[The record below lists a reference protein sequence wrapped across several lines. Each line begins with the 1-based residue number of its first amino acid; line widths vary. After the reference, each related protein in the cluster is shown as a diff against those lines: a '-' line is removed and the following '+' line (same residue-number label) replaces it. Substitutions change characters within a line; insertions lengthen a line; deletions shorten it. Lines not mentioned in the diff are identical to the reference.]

1 TGYFQGTVDLG
12 AGDVTSAGSND
23 VFVTKLNAA
32 GVHQW
37 TTTLGG
43 TNDDR
48 PQSVAVD
55 GSGNVHV
62 TGYFQGTV
70 DFGAGDVT
78 SAGSADVFVV
88 KLNSAGQ
95 AVVAPGGGGTPPPPP
110 PPCPWPTATYAT
122 EPGCVEPLKGGISVD
137 ADGTLFTVGNL
148 DVTGVTIDLED
159 GETATD
165 IELVSGGTTTGYVL
179 TSKQR
184 IIGFGDTPATDPD
197 GTDLVTLWPGET
209 VTQLSNNRNG
219 TYFVTS
225 HGRVFDI
232 NGNPYVDLSRYVTTN
247 NIVDIKTLDTGSG
260 ILIGADGA
268 VFSFGLDLF
277 QGSLGG
283 QGIIDIIGGHL
294 VPGGYYLLSAT
305 GTIHTFGDIAI
316 APDITALTTKVFD
329 TETLN
334 GRLIDVT
341 PAGTGLCALGA
352 DGGLFDMLG
361 AQHNTTLRAHT
372 NPNTTAIDTTG

>member
-1 TGYFQGTVDLG
+1 MLLPWG
-12 AGDVTSAGSND
+12 AGLGRAHSCRTQAGKS
-23 VFVTKLNAA
+23 
-32 GVHQW
+32 
-37 TTTLGG
+37 
-43 TNDDR
+43 
-48 PQSVAVD
+48 
-55 GSGNVHV
+55 
-62 TGYFQGTV
+62 
-70 DFGAGDVT
+70 
-78 SAGSADVFVV
+78 
-88 KLNSAGQ
+88 
-95 AVVAPGGGGTPPPPP
+95 PPPPP
-110 PPCPWPTATYAT
+110 VPCPWPTATYVT
-122 EPGCVEPLKGGISVD
+122 EPACVEPLKGWISVD

-165 IELVSGGTTTGYVL
+165 IELVAGATTTGYVL

-219 TYFVTS
+219 TYFATS

-232 NGNPYVDLSRYVTTN
+232 NGNPYVDLSRYVTSN
-247 NIVDIKTLDTGSG
+247 NIVDIKTTDSGSG

-268 VFSFGLDLF
+268 VFNFGVDLF

-283 QGIIDIIGGHL
+283 QGITNIIGGHL

-316 APDITALTTKVFD
+316 APDITTATSESFD
-329 TETLN
+329 TDTLN
-334 GRLIDVT
+334 AHIIDVT

-361 AQHNTTLRAHT
+361 AQHNTVLRAHT

>member
-1 TGYFQGTVDLG
+1 MLRTLLRLAIACVLVVVGWGSSASAWDTT
-12 AGDVTSAGSND
+12 AGNDTNYGSIT
-23 VFVTKLNAA
+23 F
-32 GVHQW
+32 
-37 TTTLGG
+37 GG
-43 TNDDR
+43 TGTDYGHGIALDT
-48 PQSVAVD
+48 A
-55 GSGNVHV
+55 GNIHV
-62 TGYFQGTV
+62 TGTFGGTV

-78 SAGSADVFVV
+78 SAGSYDGFVV

-95 AVVAPGGGGTPPPPP
+95 AVVAGGGGGGGGGTPAAPP
-110 PPCPWPTATYAT
+110 PPCPWPTATYVT

-165 IELVSGGTTTGYVL
+165 IELVSGATTTGYVL

-184 IIGFGDTPATDPD
+184 IIGFGDTPVTDPD

-219 TYFVTS
+219 THFATS

-232 NGNPYVDLSRYVTTN
+232 NGNPYVDLSGYVTTN
-247 NIVDIKTLDTGSG
+247 NIVDIKTTDSGSG
-260 ILIGADGA
+260 ILI
-268 VFSFGLDLF
+268 
-277 QGSLGG
+277 
-283 QGIIDIIGGHL
+283 
-294 VPGGYYLLSAT
+294 
-305 GTIHTFGDIAI
+305 
-316 APDITALTTKVFD
+316 
-329 TETLN
+329 
-334 GRLIDVT
+334 
-341 PAGTGLCALGA
+341 GA

-361 AQHNTTLRAHT
+361 AQHNAVLRAHT